1 MNETTEP
8 EPMSE
13 PTRSGSPSLRPAEP
27 SPIPPPSG
35 IDGAALREV
44 LALGWRDFLRAPVYG
59 VMFSLVYVLGGM
71 LLFAI
76 ATATAAEYWFIPI
89 AVGFP
94 ILAPFAATGL
104 YEVSRR
110 LEAGQPLSIS
120 AVFGC
125 VFAQKDRQIP
135 SMAMFV
141 VLVFMFWVFVAHT
154 TFALFWGLQPVGL
167 SAREMLLSQTG
178 LTMLA
183 FGTLVGGAMAAV
195 FFALTVVSLPLLLDR
210 EVDFITAMITSF
222 QCVLANPWVMAG
234 WAAVIAVGLFLAML
248 PGFLG
253 LFVALPVFGHAS
265 WHLYRRLL
273 PPEPAAA

>member
-1 MNETTEP
+1 MTDTSTP
-8 EPMSE
+8 D
-13 PTRSGSPSLRPAEP
+13 RGPSA
-27 SPIPPPSG
+27 IPPP
-35 IDGAALREV
+35 AAIGPETLREV
-44 LALGWRDFLRAPVYG
+44 LRLGWRDFVRAPVYG
-59 VMFSLVYVLGGM
+59 VLFSLVYVLGGM
-71 LLFAI
+71 LLFAV
-76 ATATAAEYWFIPI
+76 ATAAAAEYWFIPI

-110 LEAGQPLSIS
+110 LESGEALSMG
-120 AVFGC
+120 AVLGC
-125 VFAQKDRQIP
+125 VFAQKDRQVP

-167 SAREMLLSQTG
+167 SMREMLLSGTG

-183 FGTLVGGAMAAV
+183 FGTMVGGAMAAV

-210 EVDFITAMITSF
+210 EVDFISAMIASF
-222 QCVLANPWVMAG
+222 QCVMANPWVMAR
-234 WAAVIAVGLFLAML
+234 WALLIAVGLFLAML

-253 LFVALPVFGHAS
+253 LFIALPVFGHAS

-273 PPEPAAA
+273 PR

>member
-1 MNETTEP
+1 MTDTVRAAIPPSTIP
-8 EPMSE
+8 EPSQIDRG
-13 PTRSGSPSLRPAEP
+13 TLRT
-27 SPIPPPSG
+27 
-35 IDGAALREV
+35 V
-44 LALGWRDFLRAPVYG
+44 LALGWRDFTRAPIYG
-59 VMFSLVYVLGGM
+59 LVFSAVYVLGG
-71 LLFAI
+71 LVLYSI

-110 LEAGQPLSIS
+110 LETGEPLSFG

-125 VFAQKDRQIP
+125 VFAQKDRQVP

-154 TFALFWGLQPVGL
+154 TFALFFGLQPVGL
-167 SAREMLLSQTG
+167 SAREMLFSQTG
-178 LTMLA
+178 ISMLV
-183 FGTLVGGAMAAV
+183 FGTAVGGAMAAA

-210 EVDFITAMITSF
+210 EVDFITAMIASMR
-222 QCVLANPWVMAG
+222 CVTKNPGPMAL
-234 WAAVIAVGLFLAML
+234 WAVIIAAALFAGML
-248 PGFLG
+248 PAFLG
-253 LFVALPVFGHAS
+253 LFVALPVLGHAS

-273 PPEPAAA
+273 PADPA